1 MLELARREQTYFSLM
16 LVIDS
21 PAVGDMNEVS
31 YNNLLL
37 YLASLQS
44 STEQVEKSSDTSL
57 NWQIILTTR
66 NVISELEPYV
76 KVKISKAPN
85 KMLLRRFI

>member
-1 MLELARREQTYFSLM
+1 LLELARREQTYFSLM